1 MCRTRA
7 DNGDVDVQAQS
18 TLREWMQAGGVL
30 ELQDN
35 RAVAEWLEQH
45 ADKLKGKTAALKRA
59 YQLGLVEGLQ
69 GLDGDSAMAGI
80 LHLVEAMSPQQREQI
95 AQLLRT

>member
-1 MCRTRA
+1 M
-7 DNGDVDVQAQS
+7 
-18 TLREWMQAGGVL
+18 LRGWMQAGGVR

-45 ADKLKGKTAALKRA
+45 ADELKDKTAAVKRA
-59 YQLGLVEGLQ
+59 YQLGVVEALQ

-80 LHLVEAMSPQQREQI
+80 LHLVEAMSPGQREQI